1 LFSELDVILEPDWQP
16 RRVALELPLAKLKVF
31 RPATIDLV
39 LTKMARADEQ
49 DLEDIRFLLSQEL
62 ISPRELQAAFA
73 RARVPDVTEI
83 RQLFVAA
90 QPKVL
95 KLASDPLE

>member
-1 LFSELDVILEPDWQP
+1 MI
-16 RRVALELPLAKLKVF
+16 RRVALGLNLHRLRVF

-49 DLEDIRFLLSQEL
+49 DMADIRFLFLQEVL
-62 ISPRELQAAFA
+62 TEEIVRTAFQ
-73 RARVPDVTEI
+73 RARIPDVPEI
-83 RQLFVAA
+83 RDLFVAA

-95 KLASDPLE
+95 RLASKV